1 MKCEYCGKEFEPRS
15 WNQKYC
21 SEECQQAN
29 NNLLMQVWEA
39 KAVPKEKTCS
49 HCGGKFT
56 GKPSQK
62 YCSRSCKEKAHQK
75 REQEKLKVVKVKKSC
90 LNCGR
95 EYLTDDA
102 EVCFC
107 STRCSLEYHGL
118 VPREHS
124 KNRSGRQLSDIVRE
138 ARECNLDY
146 GTYRAYLNMGKTF
159 EELKLLAPVR
169 NPPVHQRTSQR
180 LRGG

>member
-21 SEECQQAN
+21 SVECQQAN
-29 NNLLMQVWEA
+29 NNLLRRARAA
-39 KAVPKEKTCS
+39 KAEPKEKTCLY
-49 HCGGKFT
+49 CGEKFF
-56 GKPSQK
+56 GKPGQK
-62 YCSRSCKEKAHQK
+62 YCSRRCKEKAHMK
-75 REQEKLKVVKVKKSC
+75 REQEKLKVVKVKKTC

-102 EVCFC
+102 GDSFC
-107 STRCSLEYHGL
+107 STRCSLEYHGQ
-118 VPREHS
+118 VERKHS
-124 KNRSGRQLSDIVRE
+124 KKRSDGRFSEVVRE

-159 EELKLLAPVR
+159 EELKMLAPMR
-169 NPPVHQRTSQR
+169 NPQVHQHTPHRER
-180 LRGG
+180 

>member
-1 MKCEYCGKEFEPRS
+1 MKCEYCGAEFEPRS

-29 NNLLMQVWEA
+29 NNLLRQVWEA
-39 KAVPKEKTCS
+39 KAVPKEKTCL
-49 HCGGKFT
+49 HCGVKFT

-75 REQEKLKVVKVKKSC
+75 REQEKIKVVKVKKSC

-102 EVCFC
+102 GDSFC
-107 STRCSLEYHGL
+107 STRCSLEYHGQ
-118 VPREHS
+118 VERKHS
-124 KNRSGRQLSDIVRE
+124 KNRSDRQLSEIVRE

-146 GTYRAYLNMGKTF
+146 GAYRAYLNMGKTF
-159 EELKLLAPVR
+159 EELKELAPLR
-169 NPPVHQRTSQR
+169 NPQVHQRTPQR
-180 LRGG
+180 LRGN

>member
-1 MKCEYCGKEFEPRS
+1 MAKCEYCGAEFEPHS

-21 SEECQQAN
+21 SMECQQAN
-29 NNLLMQVWEA
+29 NNLLRQARRA
-39 KAVPKEKTCS
+39 KAVPKEKICA
-49 HCGGKFT
+49 HCGVKFT

-75 REQEKLKVVKVKKSC
+75 REQEKLKVVKVKKTC

-95 EYLTDDA
+95 EYRTDDA
-102 EVCFC
+102 GDPFC

-118 VPREHS
+118 VPREHN
-124 KNRSGRQLSDIVRE
+124 KNRSGRQLSDVVRE

-159 EELKLLAPVR
+159 EEVKLLAPIR
-169 NPPVHQRTSQR
+169 NPQVHQRTPR
-180 LRGG
+180 RER